1 MTVID
6 YKTDVDVSPF
16 GLLPKSNVLKYCLDD
31 GSWIA
36 VRPSGTEPK
45 IKIYYSIV
53 GNNRDDVET
62 KLEKYRNTIKKRLEL

>member
-1 MTVID
+1 VIN
-6 YKTDVDVSPF
+6 YKDDVNVAPF
-16 GLLPKSNVLKYCLDD
+16 GLLPKSNVLKYILDD

-53 GNNRDDVET
+53 GENRDSTET
-62 KLEKYRNTIKKRLEL
+62 ALEYYRNTMIKRLGLD